1 MALRCGII
9 GLPNVGK
16 STIFNALPK
25 SAVPAENYPFCTIDP
40 HVGVVPLPD
49 PRLSR
54 LAEIYKPEKVTPA
67 TVEFTDIA
75 GLVRG
80 ASKGEGLGN
89 QFLGQIRQVAA
100 IVHIVRCFEDENT
113 THVEGSL
120 DPVRDAELIETELLL
135 ADIESLEKRLN
146 ITEKAAKNDKTAKKE
161 FAVLNRLLSHCNNGH
176 RARTFA
182 ADEDE
187 SSVIR
192 SMHLLTRKPILYV
205 ANVDEAEII
214 QENRGLFCQTL
225 FDFAQKE
232 GNLAIRLCGSL
243 EQEIASLLDDE
254 KSLFL
259 DEYNLPEEGLN
270 KLIHAGFKLLEL
282 ETFFTGGPKE
292 VRSWTIKNNATA
304 LQAAGEI
311 HTDFERGF
319 IKAEVFP
326 YSELDK
332 LGSEKAVKDAGMAK
346 LQGRDYVVKDG
357 DCIYFHFNV

>member
-16 STIFNALPK
+16 STIFNALTK
-25 SAVPAENYPFCTIDP
+25 SSVPAENYPFCTIDP

-49 PRLSR
+49 LRLDR

-89 QFLGQIRQVAA
+89 RFLGQIRQVAA
-100 IVHIVRCFEDENT
+100 IVHVVRCFEDKNT

-135 ADIESLEKRLN
+135 ADIESIEKRMR
-146 ITEKAAKNDKTAKKE
+146 ITEKAAKSEKASARE
-161 FAVLNRLLSHCNNGH
+161 FAVLGRLLSHCSDGH

-182 ADEDE
+182 ADKED
-187 SSVIR
+187 SAVIR
-192 SMHLLTRKPILYV
+192 SLHLLTRKPILYV
-205 ANVDEAEII
+205 ANVDEVEIM
-214 QENRGLFCQTL
+214 QDKRGPFCQTL
-225 FDFAQKE
+225 FDFAEKE

-243 EQEIASLLDDE
+243 EQEIASLPDDE

-259 DEYNLPEEGLN
+259 DEYNLPEQGLD
-270 KLIHAGFKLLEL
+270 KLIHSGFKLLEL

-304 LQAAGEI
+304 PQAAGEI

-332 LGSEKAVKDAGMAK
+332 LGSEKAVKDAGLAK